1 MDPEGGP
8 AAELIHRFA
17 DQVSKDSGGRI
28 VIDAKPGGVLGDWLS
43 NQEEIMRGTIEMQ
56 LACCTGKWDIRLD
69 ATLMPYLVKNYDEA
83 YAAWGP
89 DGKLLQY
96 FNEEVCPQTDLYFL
110 TGWSADF
117 NGFSYAER
125 LPENYGDPDSDKGMK
140 ARIAPVKMR
149 ETMAKRFGYIPT
161 AMPGSDAYH
170 ALSSGMVDCNIGF
183 TPTLTWDMHRD
194 VVSYWVQMNEVFQ
207 VFFLE
212 TNRTLFNSLSAEDQ
226 QIIKN
231 AARAQAEV
239 DWAKAAETQ
248 QIYLDKMSDFGIEV
262 IDLTDAELAAYSKVT
277 KEDVWPVLGEDYGTK
292 FMDDLKAIAETL

>member
-1 MDPEGGP
+1 
-8 AAELIHRFA
+8 
-17 DQVSKDSGGRI
+17 
-28 VIDAKPGGVLGDWLS
+28 
-43 NQEEIMRGTIEMQ
+43 
-56 LACCTGKWDIRLD
+56 
-69 ATLMPYLVKNYDEA
+69 
-83 YAAWGP
+83 
-89 DGKLLQY
+89 
-96 FNEEVCPQTDLYFL
+96 
-110 TGWSADF
+110 
-117 NGFSYAER
+117 
-125 LPENYGDPDSDKGMK
+125 
-140 ARIAPVKMR
+140 
-149 ETMAKRFGYIPT
+149 
-161 AMPGSDAYH
+161 
-170 ALSSGMVDCNIGF
+170 
-183 TPTLTWDMHRD
+183 MHRD